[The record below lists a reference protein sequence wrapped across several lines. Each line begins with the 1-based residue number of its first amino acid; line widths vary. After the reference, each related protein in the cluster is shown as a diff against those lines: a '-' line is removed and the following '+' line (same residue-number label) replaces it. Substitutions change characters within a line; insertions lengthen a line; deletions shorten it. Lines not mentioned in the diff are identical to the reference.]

1 MILHQSLHVMRSQ
14 SVRRRP
20 PPLSQ
25 PDVFFPAVR
34 TLERG
39 VHTPA
44 SAPLSLERDGSSYHP
59 VCDWWIPG
67 VFGGFPDGEGSSGE
81 GAWYIRA
88 ISGDSLCSLPASVIL
103 FVFWFLVV
111 FCCLPQQ
118 TTMLDFRSKL

>member
-81 GAWYIRA
+81 GAWYFRR
-88 ISGDSLCSLPASVIL
+88 LPVLFASQCYFVCVLVFSCVLL
-103 FVFWFLVV
+103 FTPADYHVRF
-111 FCCLPQQ
+111 
-118 TTMLDFRSKL
+118 